1 MTGFISYDQ
10 KADKEVRT
18 LLKRIGKVTD
28 DLTPYLVTIA
38 EELRQSRK
46 AIFKL
51 KSRGAYPDFKGPKIA
66 ETWSTGKFARPDL
79 RTRDGS
85 KTAYQYAKKKNYGF
99 EYPLLKAE
107 GRLEKSVTTA
117 NGDHIA
123 TIINKRTLEFGTA
136 VEYGNYHQQDSP
148 DLGSDK
154 MPLRKFLFIG
164 SDETISGLKRG
175 LQRIMKAG
183 NITLYREMG
192 LSQADAIKEANKA
205 RYDT

>member
-1 MTGFISYDQ
+1 MTGFISYDS
-10 KADKEVRT
+10 KADKEVRN
-18 LLKRIGKVTD
+18 LLKRIGKVTN

-66 ETWSTGKFARPDL
+66 ETWSTGKLARPES

-99 EYPLLKAE
+99 EYPLLRAT
-107 GRLEKSVTTA
+107 GRLEKSITTT

-123 TIINKRTLEFGTA
+123 TVINKRTLEFGTA
-136 VEYGNYHQQDSP
+136 VDYGDYHQ
-148 DLGSDK
+148 SDAPRSK

-175 LQRIMKAG
+175 LQRLMKAG

-192 LSQADAIKEANKA
+192 LSQADAIKEASKV